1 MNRIPEWLRSVILTF
16 AATLLVAV
24 TAADFDWTQD
34 ALIAAA
40 LTALRTVASAL
51 LPGGSFGNKIIGSN
65 EIEDEIVVGE
75 EEVVEE
81 GL

>member
-16 AATLLVAV
+16 IATFLVTI
-24 TAADFDWTQD
+24 TASDFDWTQD
-34 ALIAAA
+34 ALIAAGF
-40 LTALRTVASAL
+40 TALRTVASAL
-51 LPGGSFGNKIIGSN
+51 LPGGSFGKRIIGSN